1 MQNTERLSPQERWSI
16 AIGILGLITTF
27 GMPRFIYTPLLPL
40 MQADLG
46 FGDDWAGVLA
56 SVNYIGYLCGALG
69 AIFMHSINTK
79 RVLFKLSILI
89 AGLTN
94 LGMGLIEQDAVWL
107 GLRFLSG
114 LASAGGMVLGSGLM
128 MLAISPKHTATALG
142 IHFSG
147 VGFGLTLG
155 ALWVFLFKDNQSWQ
169 GLWISSGLL
178 ILALGL
184 PALLF
189 NRWYLNPDKKAAI
202 AAAVPQQAF
211 KLLIILVA
219 IAYFCEGIGY
229 VVSATFLVS
238 ILQHNPTLPQLGD
251 YAWVIV
257 GLAAIPSCWVWA
269 RIAQRMGEFPALIVA
284 YVIQAI
290 GIVLPALSTSV
301 FAGLMS
307 AVLFGGT
314 IMGIVSMV
322 LVYGGRLGGAKP
334 TQLMGILTACFGVA
348 QIVGPAFAGWMA
360 EQQGNFNLSLILGCG
375 FTLLGAALM
384 WAAWRVTLAV
394 TASTSS

>member
-1 MQNTERLSPQERWSI
+1 MQSTERLSSQERWSI

-46 FGDDWAGVLA
+46 FGDHWAGVLA

-69 AIFMHSINTK
+69 AIFVHSINSK
-79 RVLFKLSILI
+79 RLLFKLSIVI

-94 LGMGLIEQDAVWL
+94 VGMGLLEQDAVWL
-107 GLRFLSG
+107 VLRFLSG

-147 VGFGLTLG
+147 VGLGLTLG
-155 ALWVFLFKDNQSWQ
+155 AIWVLLFKDSQTWQ

-202 AAAVPQQAF
+202 AAAVPQHAF
-211 KLLIILVA
+211 KWLIILVA
-219 IAYFCEGIGY
+219 LAYFCEGIGY

-238 ILQHNPTLPQLGD
+238 ILQHNPSFPQLGD
-251 YAWVIV
+251 YAWLVV
-257 GLAAIPSCWVWA
+257 GLAATPSCWIWA
-269 RIAQRMGEFPALIVA
+269 RIAQRIGEFPALITA

-290 GIVLPALSTSV
+290 GIVLPALSDSIV
-301 FAGLMS
+301 AGLMS
-307 AVLFGGT
+307 AVLFGST

-348 QIVGPAFAGWMA
+348 QIVGPTFAGWMA
-360 EQQGNFNLSLILGCG
+360 EQQGNFNLALLLGG
-375 FTLLGAALM
+375 AFTLLGGALM
-384 WAAWRVTLAV
+384 WMAWQVQRR
-394 TASTSS
+394 